1 MKTVRFLFN
10 DAMARAIVEG
20 RKTVTR
26 RPVEPQSKFA
36 QGHEWNGRIVRDCE
50 SRSWC
55 WREFDFTDAQAD
67 RHGVDTVSSAV
78 MRTGVQPCLPG
89 DLLIGRECWRA
100 FGGISDV
107 RVDYRADGGR
117 MIIGRESETVA
128 GAHVHYLPDVSKY
141 EASGNRWRPSIHMP
155 DWAARIRRRVLSVT
169 VERVQDITEED
180 AVREGPEPAPGSG
193 SRFLSPLRSHQNAT
207 REVHNAR
214 QAFRLMWDSIYAA
227 KGLGW
232 FSNPWV
238 WRVEFGAES
247 VGADAERVV

>member
-1 MKTVRFLFN
+1 MPTDAHGAQAKIVRFLFN
-10 DAMARAIVEG
+10 DQMARAIVEG

-26 RPVEPQSKFA
+26 RPAMGLDGYAVHPALNLGGVAVKAGIACFEMF
-36 QGHEWNGRIVRDCE
+36 GR
-50 SRSWC
+50 
-55 WREFDFTDAQAD
+55 TYQYA
-67 RHGVDTVSSAV
+67 
-78 MRTGVQPCLPG
+78 RTPCTPG

-117 MIIGRESETVA
+117 MVIGRESETVA
-128 GAHVHYLPDVSKY
+128 GALVHYLPDVSKY
-141 EASGNRWRPSIHMP
+141 EASGSRWHPSIHMP

-169 VERVQDITEED
+169 VERVQDITEGD
-180 AVREGPEPAPGSG
+180 AVLEGPEPAPGSG

-214 QAFRLMWDSIYAA
+214 HAFRLMWDDIYAA

-232 FSNPWV
+232 FNNPWA
-238 WRVEFGAES
+238 WRIEFSAENVEATP
-247 VGADAERVV
+247 